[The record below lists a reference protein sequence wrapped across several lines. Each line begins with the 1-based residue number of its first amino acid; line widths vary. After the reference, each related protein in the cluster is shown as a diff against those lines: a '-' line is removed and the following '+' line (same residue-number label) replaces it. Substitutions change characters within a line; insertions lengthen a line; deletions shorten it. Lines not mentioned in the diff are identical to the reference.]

1 MLMLDVCSDDS
12 VKACVQMVMK
22 QAGRVDVLVNNAGH
36 NLIGGIEETSM
47 EEVKSQF
54 ETNFFGVVRMT
65 KAVLPIMR
73 HQRDGHIINISS
85 LGGLIPL
92 VFGAFYSASKF
103 ALEAYT
109 ECLRHELKSFN
120 VRVSLL
126 EPGTIKTGSLTYI
139 QEPRQPLE
147 AYDAMRKRA
156 FQVIRHSLEK
166 GDHPARVAGFVS
178 HILQSR
184 APKLRYPTGQEVAW
198 LPRIKNLVPDVLWER
213 GTRKMFKLD

>member
-1 MLMLDVCSDDS
+1 
-12 VKACVQMVMK
+12 
-22 QAGRVDVLVNNAGH
+22 
-36 NLIGGIEETSM
+36 M
-47 EEVKSQF
+47 EEAKSQL
-54 ETNFFGVVRMT
+54 ETNFFGVVRTT

-73 HQRDGHIINISS
+73 HQTDGHIINISS

-126 EPGTIKTGSLTYI
+126 EPGTIKTGSTYI
-139 QEPRQPLE
+139 QEPRQTLE
-147 AYDAMRKRA
+147 PYDAMRKAA
-156 FQVIRHSLEK
+156 FQVIRNSLEK
-166 GDHPARVAGFVS
+166 GDHPARVAVLVS
-178 HILQSR
+178 HILRSR

-213 GTRKMFKLD
+213 GARKMFKLD